1 MYKKYVIVA
10 LSYGAVRKL
19 PQLWDANESYFIQE
33 TNKYVEKPMLVGNK
47 MSAFAFGLAFSSV
60 MTPFW
65 LFDDLNKVDIY
76 MKGHKQAEYGYGPTL
91 SWHEHVFK

>member
-1 MYKKYVIVA
+1 MYKQYVIAA

-19 PQLWDANESYFIQE
+19 PQLWDAKERYFVKDLNNYE
-33 TNKYVEKPMLVGNK
+33 EKPMLMGNK
-47 MSAFAFGLAFSSV
+47 LSAFAFGLAFSSV

-76 MKGHKQAEYGYGPTL
+76 MKGHKQSDYGYLTSK
-91 SWHEHVFK
+91 SWYEHVFK